1 MANQHS
7 AHEKQRIPSG
17 PASSQAEPLLCDGFH
32 ADPAGR
38 ILSCILS
45 KREQGSPVIG
55 LYCGYA
61 PLELVRAMGAVPA
74 FLCAASGRTIP
85 AAEAVLP
92 ANLCP
97 LIKSSFGFIRTKS
110 CPLYELADAV
120 IGETTCDGKK
130 KMFELISHLKP
141 THIMDL
147 PHLPDEE
154 GVRDRWIAMVR
165 KLKLFLET
173 TFHADI
179 TAERLEAEIRE
190 TNRKNVLMDR
200 FFDFAACH
208 PSPLH
213 WRELYEVI
221 ALDAMTDSDELGQL
235 MEGIFRRLKDRM
247 AEGIFFGTD
256 DTPRV
261 LVTGCPVGGDAA
273 KVLQVIEEAGG
284 VIVALE
290 ACSGMKG
297 YSIRID
303 EGTGDPLAAV
313 AAATLKIPCSCMTP
327 NTGRLAALD
336 MLIARFRPDVVV
348 DVVLH
353 ACHSYNVESYKI
365 LRHVKERHGLPCIK
379 IETDYS
385 SGDVEQ
391 IRTRIEAIFES
402 CAATGEERAVRNAQ
416 PTARVTG

>member
-1 MANQHS
+1 MTPLI
-7 AHEKQRIPSG
+7 EDDY
-17 PASSQAEPLLCDGFH
+17 AS
-32 ADPAGR
+32 DPAQRYLDYLLKKRGR
-38 ILSCILS
+38 
-45 KREQGSPVIG
+45 RAPVVG

-61 PLELVRAMGAVPA
+61 PVELIRAMGGVPVS
-74 FLCAASGRTIP
+74 LCSSSHRTIP
-85 AAEAVLP
+85 AAEAILP

-97 LIKSSFGFIRTKS
+97 MIKSSFGFIRTSS
-110 CPLYELADAV
+110 CPLYELSEAI

-154 GVRDRWIAMVR
+154 GVQDRWIAMVR

-173 TFHADI
+173 TFHTDI

-200 FFDFAACH
+200 FFDYAACH

-221 ALDAMTDSDELGQL
+221 ALDAMTNSEELGQL

-365 LRHVKERHGLPCIK
+365 LRHVKERHGLRCIK

-391 IRTRIEAIFES
+391 IRTRIEALFES
-402 CAATGEERAVRNAQ
+402 CAATGEERAVRNA
-416 PTARVTG
+416 PPMARVTG